1 MRTQRIE
8 KVFHLIGV
16 AVAAVSIANGLRWRW
31 FNPTNALDVISIF
44 PNAAASYAFMWGF
57 GRMLAR
63 FGSDE
68 EDNFQERLAVVA
80 QRESPEGNG
89 EALPSGPVAP

>member
-1 MRTQRIE
+1 MTIGWGKRTQRIE

-31 FNPTNALDVISIF
+31 FNPTNVLDVISII

-57 GRMLAR
+57 GWMLAR
-63 FGSDE
+63 FGGDE
-68 EDNFQERLAVVA
+68 EDKGSN
-80 QRESPEGNG
+80 
-89 EALPSGPVAP
+89 